1 MIEKTVQDYLKN
13 ELEVEVVAELPEEL
27 PEAFVY
33 VEKTGSSEK
42 NLLGGAMIAV
52 QSYART
58 RYEAARL
65 NERVKEAMRGLIR
78 LDEVCSAKLNTDYNF
93 PDTARKLP
101 RYQAVF
107 DITHY

>member
-13 ELEVEVVAELPEEL
+13 ELKVQVVAELPEEL

-58 RYEAARL
+58 RFEAARL
-65 NERVKEAMRGLIR
+65 NERVKEATPKPSK
-78 LDEVCSAKLNTDYNF
+78 E
-93 PDTARKLP
+93 
-101 RYQAVF
+101 
-107 DITHY
+107 